1 MRRIIFSFILIAW
14 ALLLTLQAQQI
25 SFPDKP
31 NPVRFAAIGD
41 MGTGDS
47 AQYEVAQEMVAYHQ
61 KFPFGFVIMLGDNI
75 YGGHDPSDFEQKF
88 STPYKPLL
96 DAGVKFY
103 AALGNHDD
111 PDERFYKPF
120 NMNGARYYTYKKGNV
135 RFYALDSD
143 YMDPPQLQWLEHEL
157 QKSGGDEWRICYFH
171 HPLYSSGKKHGSSLE
186 LRALLEP
193 LFIKYGVN
201 AVFAG
206 HDHVYERVKPE
217 NGINYFTEGA
227 AGQLRY
233 GDLKR
238 TGLTDVGFDKDQSF
252 MLLEVAGDDL
262 YFQTVS
268 RTGITVD
275 SGMIAKKV
283 GVQSA
288 VTGVAPVAAQTPAAS
303 VPPKSASVPAATPAL
318 AQPSGRASSTVVQP
332 TQTAASPASAVSSGQ
347 AAKEQSGSGTPV
359 KTQMQP
365 GTSGNVQ
372 ATVPPPAKISP
383 LVPSIKAQPKSRPLR
398 RGKKARPQSKKAPRK
413 KQAPKKPVAAKPAP
427 G

>member
-1 MRRIIFSFILIAW
+1 MRRIIFSIILIAS
-14 ALLLTLQAQQI
+14 ALRLTLRAQQLTL
-25 SFPDKP
+25 PDKP

-75 YGGHDPSDFEQKF
+75 YGGHDPSDFDQKF
-88 STPYKPLL
+88 AIPYKPLL
-96 DAGVKFY
+96 DSGVKFY

-111 PDERFYKPF
+111 PNERFYKPF
-120 NMNGARYYTYKKGNV
+120 NMNGAKYYTYKKGNV
-135 RFYALDSD
+135 RFFALDSD
-143 YMDPPQLQWLEHEL
+143 YMDPPQLQWLENEL
-157 QKSGGDEWRICYFH
+157 QKAGGSDWKICYFH

-193 LFIKYGVN
+193 LFVKYGVN

-275 SGMIAKKV
+275 SGMIAKKA

-288 VTGVAPVAAQTPAAS
+288 AAGPAIVGGQAPAAS

-318 AQPSGRASSTVVQP
+318 AQPSSRPPSAAVQP
-332 TQTAASPASAVSSGQ
+332 TPAAAAPASAVSSGPT
-347 AAKEQSGSGTPV
+347 AKEQSGSGIPV
-359 KTQMQP
+359 KSQMHP
-365 GTSGNVQ
+365 GTAANVQ
-372 ATVPPPAKISP
+372 ATAPVPAKIT
-383 LVPSIKAQPKSRPLR
+383 PSESSTKGRPKSRSMLH
-398 RGKKARPQSKKAPRK
+398 RK
-413 KQAPKKPVAAKPAP
+413 KSKTKSRKASPKKPAPKKPVAAKPTS

>member
-1 MRRIIFSFILIAW
+1 MRRIIFSIILIAS
-14 ALLLTLQAQQI
+14 ALFLPLRAQQI
-25 SFPDKP
+25 TLPDKP

-47 AQYEVAQEMVAYHQ
+47 AQYEVAQEMAAYHQ
-61 KFPFGFVIMLGDNI
+61 KFRFDFVMMLGDNI

-88 STPYKPLL
+88 AIPYKPLL

-111 PDERFYKPF
+111 PNERFYKPF
-120 NMNGARYYTYKKGNV
+120 NMNGAKYYTYKKGNV
-135 RFYALDSD
+135 RFFALDSD
-143 YMDPPQLQWLEHEL
+143 YMDPPQLQWLENEL
-157 QKSGGDEWRICYFH
+157 RKSSGDDWKICYFH

-268 RTGITVD
+268 RTGNTVD
-275 SGMIAKKV
+275 SGMIAKKA

-288 VTGVAPVAAQTPAAS
+288 TAAPAAVS
-303 VPPKSASVPAATPAL
+303 TPVPAAKALTQSVRVPTTTPAL
-318 AQPSGRASSTVVQP
+318 AEPSGSPSSPPIQP
-332 TQTAASPASAVSSGQ
+332 TKTMAPGATFPAGNQGQSTSPPATG
-347 AAKEQSGSGTPV
+347 PV
-359 KTQMQP
+359 
-365 GTSGNVQ
+365 
-372 ATVPPPAKISP
+372 PAKIIP
-383 LVPSIKAQPKSRPLR
+383 LPEKWKKIPLTSHAASQKKKTTKR
-398 RGKKARPQSKKAPRK
+398 QSHKKA
-413 KQAPKKPVAAKPAP
+413 APKKQLPAKPAP